1 YRSDIFEELG
11 LEVPETWE
19 DLLAVGDTIAEETEM
34 DPINV
39 AGDYVHMLAPL
50 IWNAGGELATQEGD
64 SWEAEVDSE
73 AGREAFAFYARA
85 LGGEV
90 AELMTYGESPMCEQM
105 PADSRD
111 QVMHSRIEAPG
122 LVLMGADGPQVEVPA
137 GAGTVI
143 NVQVDAVEDA
153 ERVFAALLEGGK
165 ATMPMQETFW
175 AQRWGMLVDP
185 TASRGWSTACAPRTP
200 RTFPEVQSSTAEE
213 PAVGARRGLSLRSG

>member
-1 YRSDIFEELG
+1 
-11 LEVPETWE
+11 
-19 DLLAVGDTIAEETEM
+19 M
-34 DPINV
+34 Q
-39 AGDYVHMLAPL
+39 L
-50 IWNAGGELATQEGD
+50 IPYMMFTGQC
-64 SWEAEVDSE
+64 
-73 AGREAFAFYARA
+73 REAFAFYARA

-175 AQRWGMLVDP
+175 AQRWGMLVDRYGKP
-185 TASRGWSTACAPRTP
+185 WMVNCMR
-200 RTFPEVQSSTAEE
+200 PENA
-213 PAVGARRGLSLRSG
+213 